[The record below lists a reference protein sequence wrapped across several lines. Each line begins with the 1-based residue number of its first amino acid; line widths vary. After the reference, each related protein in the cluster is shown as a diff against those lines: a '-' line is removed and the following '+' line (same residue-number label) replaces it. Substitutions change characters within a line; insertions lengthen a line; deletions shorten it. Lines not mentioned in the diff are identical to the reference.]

1 MSLDTSSSSPPSD
14 VDLPVA
20 PAASGRWR
28 RFANTEG
35 WRSLSSVAPIGVLVA
50 LMIMVWLADPAFMT
64 IDGLQAVALQASI
77 ILLLSAGQT
86 LVIMTGAIDLSV
98 ASLTSLGTVLL
109 ALWLPDYGAPA
120 VLFVVVLLAFTGMV
134 QGYVQA
140 KTQVPSF
147 IITLGGLGIW
157 HSLGLALSHAS
168 AITVSEGLD
177 TIGWLNGVT
186 LGIPNTALGAL
197 LVVAIGTAAAHWLP
211 IGRYMRAM
219 GGAERAALLSGISPT
234 FVRVFVFGASGLSAA
249 LAATAL
255 VAQQQSGSPSLAD
268 GLLLP
273 GIAAVVVGGT
283 AITGGSGGLQ
293 RTIVGALIISVL
305 RVGMGLMGIDPHY
318 EQIVYGVLVIVAI
331 VASIDRRKVSM
342 VK

>member
-1 MSLDTSSSSPPSD
+1 MSFDTSSSSPPSHAK
-14 VDLPVA
+14 PA
-20 PAASGRWR
+20 PATAVKRWGWLTRAAQWRNLSG
-28 RFANTEG
+28 FG
-35 WRSLSSVAPIGVLVA
+35 PIAVLIG
-50 LMIMVWLADPAFMT
+50 LMIMVWLADPVFLT
-64 IDGLQAVALQASI
+64 VDSLQAITLQASI

-109 ALWLPDYGAPA
+109 ALWLPQYGAAA
-120 VLFVVVLLAFTGMV
+120 VLLVIVLMALAGSG

-147 IITLGGLGIW
+147 IVTLGGLGIW
-157 HSLGLALSHAS
+157 HSLGLTISGAS
-168 AITVSEGLD
+168 TITVSQGLD
-177 TIGWLNGVT
+177 TLGWLNGVT
-186 LGIPNTALGAL
+186 FGLPNPALAAL
-197 LVVAIGTAAAHWLP
+197 VIVAVGTAITYWMP
-211 IGRYMRAM
+211 IGRYVIAT
-219 GGAERAALLSGISPT
+219 GGAERASLLSGVSPT
-234 FVRVFVFGASGLSAA
+234 LVRVFVFGASGLSAG
-249 LAATAL
+249 LAATVL

-283 AITGGSGGLQ
+283 AITGGMGGLQ

-331 VASIDRRKVSM
+331 VVSIDRRKVVV